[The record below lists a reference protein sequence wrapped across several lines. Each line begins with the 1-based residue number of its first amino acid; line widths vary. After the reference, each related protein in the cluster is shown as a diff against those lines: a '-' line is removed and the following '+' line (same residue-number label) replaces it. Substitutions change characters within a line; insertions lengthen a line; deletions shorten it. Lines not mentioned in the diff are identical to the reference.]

1 MIKTPKFHANRSLKQ
16 GSLNMFS
23 THTPL
28 PRGNGTS
35 LLPIEGKETKET
47 VGILHLFISVSTYQT
62 DYLLR
67 CLQPHY

>member
-16 GSLNMFS
+16 DSLNVFS

-28 PRGNGTS
+28 PRGNGTT
-35 LLPIEGKETKET
+35 LLPIEGKKTKKI

-62 DYLLR
+62 EYGVR
-67 CLQPHY
+67 HLQPHS